1 MKNSSLTAGPFPV
14 VRDLKTLLNAS
25 AARHAHLCPRQVLGV
40 RFGLAGAAA
49 LGLPVPSPDK
59 RLLAILE
66 TDGCF
71 ADGIEAATGCSVGHR
86 TMRIED
92 YGKVAVTFVDTLTG
106 RSVRIAPRRGVRQ
119 HALSYSDGEPRAY
132 LAQLRAYQ
140 VMPEHELLAAQEVR
154 LTVPVEKLVSRHR
167 ICVTCDACG
176 EEIIN
181 ERETLREGRVLCRA
195 CSDGAYY
202 RIEPHEERTSH
213 TH

>member
-1 MKNSSLTAGPFPV
+1 ML
-14 VRDLKTLLNAS
+14 DAS
-25 AARHAHLCPRQVLGV
+25 AARHAHLCPKQVLGV
-40 RFGLAGAAA
+40 RFGLTGASA
-49 LGLPVPSPDK
+49 LGLAAPNPDK
-59 RLLAILE
+59 RLLVILE

-86 TMRIED
+86 TMRVED
-92 YGKVAVTFVDTLTG
+92 YGKVAATFVDTLTG
-106 RSVRIAPRRGVRQ
+106 RAVRLVPRRDVR
-119 HALSYSDGEPRAY
+119 HRALSYSDGESRPY
-132 LAQLRAYQ
+132 PAQLHAYQ
-140 VMPEHELLAAQEVR
+140 VMPEHELLAVQEVR